1 FPKRPMATVN
11 PFTVLENGSKRE
23 PDNRKLLLSRLKP
36 PLFSRSVS
44 DNGSKSYITNLIVL
58 FHLFPPRFI
67 K

>member
-1 FPKRPMATVN
+1 VSKVPYGHCKSFYCIG
-11 PFTVLENGSKRE
+11 EGSKRE
-23 PDNRKLLLSRLKP
+23 PDNRKLLLGRLKP